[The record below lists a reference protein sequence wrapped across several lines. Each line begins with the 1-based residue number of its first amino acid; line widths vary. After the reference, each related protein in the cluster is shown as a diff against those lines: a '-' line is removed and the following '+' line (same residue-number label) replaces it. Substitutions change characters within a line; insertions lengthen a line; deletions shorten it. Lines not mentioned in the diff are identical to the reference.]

1 MRRVIAGAVIAGL
14 VLAML
19 VAWPGSAAKTKPQ
32 LKLVFGLGPEVQVA
46 PGAIEE
52 NSAGCPK
59 GYFVTG
65 GGLYLGAIEG
75 IVDGPSEDGR
85 AWVASGGNP
94 STTEPFAYRV
104 SAVCVRGQKGLKL
117 KRAVSDK
124 ARRQAERDWVRAHS
138 N

>member
-1 MRRVIAGAVIAGL
+1 MRRVLAGAVIAGL
-14 VLAML
+14 ILAAV
-19 VAWPGSAAKTKPQ
+19 VAWPGSAAKRKPQ
-32 LKLVFGLGPEVQVA
+32 LKLLYGLGPEVQVA
-46 PGAIEE
+46 PGEVAE
-52 NSAGCPK
+52 NSAGCPR
-59 GYFVTG
+59 GYYVTG

-75 IVDGPSEDGR
+75 IVDGPSDDGR

-94 STTEPFAYRV
+94 STTDPFSFRV

-124 ARRQAERDWVRAHS
+124 ARRQAERDWVRARS